1 MCKYLFLFQ
10 VSMCALCRELVSSR
24 AIGFTMIESKL
35 ITLEISMSHNSLDH
49 SRSSGKERNSFFH
62 LIERRVARCR
72 TIGMGNARQ
81 ETAWF
86 QKLHGSQ
93 RKRILSLPPCRRI
106 FQPCSLITAK

>member
-1 MCKYLFLFQ
+1 
-10 VSMCALCRELVSSR
+10 
-24 AIGFTMIESKL
+24 MIESKL

-93 RKRILSLPPCRRI
+93 RKRILSPPLPSDIPAMFVNYREVTWRE
-106 FQPCSLITAK
+106 